1 MIYMVIFHIKPQ
13 EITLLHLKKSA
24 PLLGGSEAR
33 WSAREL
39 AKPVIRDGLI
49 VSVDILASAMKETLV
64 EASVTTDKD
73 VIVVLDHSLY
83 KLVRTEIP
91 QDMDKSG
98 YHSYLKNAYLNETKD
113 VEGSCMFEM
122 IVKEF
127 ESRKFGFVY
136 TFSLESL
143 EMLEKSMSLLDM
155 KASFIVPEHIAYY
168 AIFEKTL
175 RLDKHEYI
183 LFAKYES
190 STLEGYLFDTFG
202 PLPNQKTW
210 KKDKVTTSNIE
221 SILKDK
227 SQDIEKEVTKLNR
240 IIIAG
245 SNSEKIRQDTF
256 TKNVGVWTNPLKRIL
271 PNFYEEYLNLL
282 RPKSDSAPIFPTL
295 TYPALFGGFVTTQ
308 DGKSFPFRE
317 SKTTTNEK
325 VNVQNAQV
333 NHSNTNNM
341 GTNSEGKSFKIPKEA
356 ILFLVIFVVTFAL
369 FYFIAASRSQEGVGL
384 SFLTK
389 PTETPTPS
397 PSPVPP
403 TPTPTVI
410 VKREE
415 VNVKVL
421 NGTGVAGQAGG
432 LKAALLKAGYVG
444 VVTDNADKY
453 DYTQSIIQIKS
464 GKEYLQTTI
473 LGDIK
478 DFITDP
484 KVETLS
490 GTETADVV
498 IIIGKDI
505 K

>member
-1 MIYMVIFHIKPQ
+1 MIHMVIFHIKPQ
-13 EITLLHLKKSA
+13 EVSFLYSKKSA
-24 PLLGGSEAR
+24 ILGGSETR
-33 WSAREL
+33 WSSHKL
-39 AKPVIRDGLI
+39 VKPVIKDGVI
-49 VSVDILASAMKETLV
+49 ISVDILASAMKEALGDV
-64 EASVTTDKD
+64 SVSSDKE
-73 VIVVLDHSLY
+73 VVVVLDHSLY

-91 QDMDKSG
+91 QDMDKSE
-98 YHSYLKNAYLNETKD
+98 YHSYLKNAYIETTKET
-113 VEGSCMFEM
+113 EGNCVFEM

-136 TFSLESL
+136 TFDLESL
-143 EMLEKSMSLLDM
+143 ETLEKSMSLLDM
-155 KASFIVPEHIAYY
+155 KVSYVVPEHISYY

-190 STLEGYLFDTFG
+190 GTLEGYLFDTFG
-202 PLPNQKTW
+202 PVPNQKTW
-210 KKDKVTTSNIE
+210 KKDKVSASNIE

-227 SQDIEKEVTKLNR
+227 SSEIEKEVAKLNR

-245 SNSEKIRQDTF
+245 TDSEKIRQDTF

-282 RPKSDSAPIFPTL
+282 KPKSDSAPIFPTL
-295 TYPALFGGFVTTQ
+295 TYPALFGGFVTAQ
-308 DGKSFPFRE
+308 DGKSFPFQKKKKD
-317 SKTTTNEK
+317 SIEK
-325 VNVQNAQV
+325 VNIQDAQV

-341 GTNSEGKSFKIPKEA
+341 GTQSEKKGLKIPKEA
-356 ILFLVIFVVTFAL
+356 ILFLVIFIVTFAL
-369 FYFIAASRSQEGVGL
+369 FYFIAASRSKDGVNL
-384 SFLTK
+384 PFLTK

-403 TPTPTVI
+403 TPTPTVV

-453 DYTQSIIQIKS
+453 DYTQSVLQIKS
-464 GKEYLQTTI
+464 GKEYLESTI
-473 LGDIK
+473 LEDIK
-478 DFITDP
+478 DFITGP
-484 KVETLS
+484 KVETLDS
-490 GTETADVV
+490 AETADVV
-498 IIIGKDI
+498 VIIGKDI